1 MLPLLCFYSRLLEYR
16 CYLSGERLSCAVLS
30 YGCTMKNVTAS
41 RLLKDFIS
49 VVEGG
54 MSANGKDFVVPSF
67 ACRPFTGITAER
79 DTVVS
84 SFKGEIGVEGLED
97 FKNALNDLVT
107 DRLHKLII
115 DLRAISLS
123 RTAVGT
129 LVNFAASIYGR
140 NKKLY
145 LYSPSPQV
153 RASLAELNLTTMFNV
168 LETQED
174 ILIAIFI

>member
-1 MLPLLCFYSRLLEYR
+1 MSRGP
-16 CYLSGERLSCAVLS
+16 SPHKDTS
-30 YGCTMKNVTAS
+30 MKNITGS

-54 MSANGKDFVVPSF
+54 ISANGKDFIAPSF

-79 DTVVS
+79 DTVLS
-84 SFKGEIGVEGLED
+84 SFKGEIGVEGIDE

-115 DLRAISLS
+115 DLSAISLS
-123 RTAVGT
+123 RTALGT

-145 LYSPSPQV
+145 LYAPSPQV
-153 RASLAELNLTTMFNV
+153 RSSLAELELTSLFSV
-168 LETQED
+168 LETQEE